1 MAVVFIQGASRGL
14 GFAFVQSLLKRSNTT
29 VFAAARTL
37 NKPEESGISL
47 LGLQK
52 SFPNLELISMDVTQE
67 ENVIEASNVVKE
79 KVGKLDLLINCSAM
93 LHPTGKGET
102 KLGDINL
109 THISEVFNLNT
120 FAPLVMAKHFTPLL
134 QKGNGLIGCQEN
146 QHEKDSKSHCG
157 VIANLSARIG
167 SIEDNKLGGW
177 YSYRMSKAAL
187 NMANRY
193 ISFCQ

>member
-14 GFAFVQSLLKRSNTT
+14 GLAFVQSLLKRSNTT

-37 NKPEESGISL
+37 NKTEENGINLLSL
-47 LGLQK
+47 QS
-52 SFPNLELISMDVTQE
+52 SFPNLELISMDVTKE
-67 ENVIEASNVVKE
+67 DNVIEASNIVKE
-79 KVGKLDLLINCSAM
+79 KVGKLDLLINCSGM

-102 KLGDINL
+102 KLGDINF

-120 FAPLVMAKHFTPLL
+120 FAPLIMAKHFNPLL
-134 QKGNGLIGCQEN
+134 QKGNGLIGCQK
-146 QHEKDSKSHCG
+146 HHHDKDKSHCG

-187 NMANRY
+187 NMANR
-193 ISFCQ
+193 